1 MDILEKPKK
10 LNENEINEA
19 LGRLFW
25 GKKGGKF
32 SMGRLTLNLMKKR
45 LRGKK

>member
-19 LGRLFW
+19 LGKLIW

-32 SMGRLTLNLMKKR
+32 SMGRLILSLIKKR